1 MAFTQVGVAFAPPP
15 EVVGRYWTEELL
27 VGFRYMNYRL
37 PRILYELHDVNPP
50 GSKAQFKFERQS
62 SAQKIASNH
71 DMGGGTFRFGQGTE
85 HIVSLYGDPR
95 L

>member
-62 SAQKIASNH
+62 PAQN
-71 DMGGGTFRFGQGTE
+71 REQ
-85 HIVSLYGDPR
+85 P
-95 L
+95 